1 MNTTNGPCSFTAKAL
16 VAEFIEWLDYIENQ
30 LDSVCYCAKI
40 AQDINGE
47 VLDGSDDDNE
57 LLRNKFINQ
66 SDKRK
71 TENAINNL
79 NTVNCNDLNEKLST
93 ANIVL
98 QRPNT
103 NVDYDQN
110 VVDEDEAEEL
120 MMSMPHINDNI
131 DDDVND
137 ESFVINN
144 EFVHNLPKTAST
156 AFNGGNSGDVE
167 SSAAI
172 YMLGSSRKAN
182 LCLPENTMVNWS
194 VIMARHEVCTSF
206 FFVDFNLCQSK

>member
-1 MNTTNGPCSFTAKAL
+1 M
-16 VAEFIEWLDYIENQ
+16 
-30 LDSVCYCAKI
+30 DSVCYCAKI

-47 VLDGSDDDNE
+47 VLDGSDDDEPLANE
-57 LLRNKFINQ
+57 YINQ
-66 SDKRK
+66 SDKQK
-71 TENAINNL
+71 TKNANN
-79 NTVNCNDLNEKLST
+79 NSSTVNCNDLNENLST

-98 QRPNT
+98 QRPND

-120 MMSMPHINDNI
+120 MMSMPHINDNL
-131 DDDVND
+131 DDVND

-144 EFVHNLPKTAST
+144 EFVHNLPKST
-156 AFNGGNSGDVE
+156 SSTFNGGNNGDVD

-172 YMLGSSRKAN
+172 YMLASSRKAN

-194 VIMARHEVCTSF
+194 VIMARHEVCCLSF
-206 FFVDFNLCQSK
+206 SLILIFVKANDCC